1 MKNYIKNFAKLA
13 SMIGIV
19 FLFNYF
25 TNQSTKLS
33 QDFVQ
38 DLDNINGTLIV
49 GPTFDEESY
58 IKLLTGTKLDI
69 QVYDLTSPDFINLI
83 IEFRK
88 NLGTVRLM
96 LEDNMYKGN
105 NNYPKIVN
113 KLFKYGVKIQNDSN
127 IRSNYLHSKLLLT
140 DFNFIIQSGNLGYST
155 FFRNREHF
163 FVSENKEILN
173 NLNELFDKDWNGQK
187 IKSNEIH
194 PNLIVCN
201 INCRE
206 KIEYLLNNA
215 QSSIYIET
223 QYITDSSIL
232 GILESKNHLDLKIIV
247 GKGQDENYFKGLEI
261 NNNKRIYSKY
271 YLHTKT
277 ILVDNKYLIVGSMNL
292 SDNSLDKNR
301 EHGIILINKSLIEQ
315 YKKEFMKDWDLVK

>member
-1 MKNYIKNFAKLA
+1 
-13 SMIGIV
+13 MIGIV

-38 DLDNINGTLIV
+38 DLDNINWTLIV
-49 GPTFDEESY
+49 WPTFDEESY
-58 IKLLTGTKLDI
+58 IKLLTWTKLDI

-88 NLGTVRLM
+88 NLWTVRLM
-96 LEDNMYKGN
+96 LEDNMYKWN

-113 KLFKYGVKIQNDSN
+113 KLFKYWVKIQNDSN

-140 DFNFIIQSGNLGYST
+140 DFNFIIQSGNLWYST

-173 NLNELFDKDWNGQK
+173 NLNELFDKDWNWQK

-232 GILESKNHLDLKIIV
+232 WILESKNHLDLKIIV
-247 GKGQDENYFKGLEI
+247 GKGQDENYFKWLEI

-277 ILVDNKYLIVGSMNL
+277 ILVDNKYLIVWSMNL

-301 EHGIILINKSLIEQ
+301 EHWIILINKSLIEQ